1 MYLKGYIFINK
12 NINKFNQQRFQ
23 GDHHQKLLMLL
34 HKDYMK
40 MPFSQK
46 DINLPIKHN
55 NKLTK

>member
-12 NINKFNQQRFQ
+12 NINKFNQQRFRE
-23 GDHHQKLLMLL
+23 DHHQTLWMLL

-46 DINLPIKHN
+46 DINLQIKHN